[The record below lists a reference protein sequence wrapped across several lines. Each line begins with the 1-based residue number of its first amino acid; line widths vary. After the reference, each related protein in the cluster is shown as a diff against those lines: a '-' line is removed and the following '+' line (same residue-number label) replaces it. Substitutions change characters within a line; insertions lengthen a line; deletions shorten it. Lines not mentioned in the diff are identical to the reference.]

1 MSGNRNVIRSLT
13 RDRSSKAHYG
23 TWGGAFA
30 LMLAWLSP
38 ASALACPMC
47 FGGNNQNQEA
57 FLYGSLFLMI
67 VPVVSIGSLLYW
79 AYRRTKAL
87 ENAQLPPP
95 VPSSPHV
102 ARGLPLRVV
111 GRR

>member
-1 MSGNRNVIRSLT
+1 MIRGVMRSQGLRARALT
-13 RDRSSKAHYG
+13 
-23 TWGGAFA
+23 GAGLA
-30 LMLAWLSP
+30 AMALAWLWP
-38 ASALACPMC
+38 ASAFACPMC

-87 ENAQLPPP
+87 EDGASAPGR
-95 VPSSPHV
+95 PSTPH
-102 ARGLPLRVV
+102 AAAGLPLRVV